1 VIRVQSRQAGRIP
14 LPLSLPLAVLAG
26 LTMSAQGRVNGAL
39 GARLHDGVAAAVV
52 SFSIGLVIMAALTV
66 LPAGGRKA
74 LKRVL
79 PALRERKFPRWYLL
93 AGASGAFLVMSQGVT
108 VALTGIA
115 LFTVAVVAG
124 QSVSGLLV
132 DRMGLGPGG
141 RQYVTGLRVLSAL
154 LTMAAVVWAV
164 SPKFS
169 AAGPAAAWLLPL
181 ALPLV
186 AGFLQ
191 SFQQAL
197 NGTQAKH
204 YGSPTPA
211 TLINFIAGLILLCLA
226 WLVKLAAVGGAQ
238 PLPAEW
244 WYYLG
249 GPLGCFFIMVATV
262 VVASLGVLLTGLGM
276 IAGQLLGALLLD
288 AFFPV
293 PGSVITTATVLGTLL
308 ALVAMVLA
316 TLPWPRAAFPARLRR
331 GRRRG
336 ARG

>member
-1 VIRVQSRQAGRIP
+1 
-14 LPLSLPLAVLAG
+14 
-26 LTMSAQGRVNGAL
+26 MSAQGRVNGAL
-39 GARLHDGVAAAVV
+39 GARLDDGLAAAVI
-52 SFSIGLVIMAALTV
+52 SFGIGLVLMTALTV
-66 LPAGGRKA
+66 LPAGGRRA
-74 LKRVL
+74 LGQVL
-79 PALRERKFPRWYLL
+79 PAVRARRFPRWYLL
-93 AGASGAFLVMSQGVT
+93 AGASGAFLVTTQGVT
-108 VALTGIA
+108 VAVIGIA

-141 RQYVTGLRVLSAL
+141 KKYVTLLRVLSAL
-154 LTMAAVVWAV
+154 LTMVAVAWAV
-164 SPKFS
+164 SPKF
-169 AAGPAAAWLLPL
+169 AAGEHSAGWLLPL

-197 NGTQAKH
+197 NGTQTQH
-204 YGSPTPA
+204 YGSPLPA
-211 TLINFIAGLILLCLA
+211 TLINFIVGFVLLCLA
-226 WLVKLAAVGGAQ
+226 WLVKLAAAGFGN
-238 PLPAEW
+238 PLPAQW

-249 GPLGCFFIMVATV
+249 GPLGCFFIVVAAA

-316 TLPWPRAAFPARLRR
+316 TLPWPRTAFPPWLRR
-331 GRRRG
+331 GGRG
-336 ARG
+336 